1 MLEDC
6 QTEGRRSHGRLEFQ
20 SFSKKLLEEAEEEE
34 NPFLEGINCE
44 LFELNFTSDLHV
56 HHREGWL

>member
-1 MLEDC
+1 MLPWK
-6 QTEGRRSHGRLEFQ
+6 GSSFIV
-20 SFSKKLLEEAEEEE
+20 FSKKLLEEAEEEE

-56 HHREGWL
+56 HRGWL

>member
-1 MLEDC
+1 M
-6 QTEGRRSHGRLEFQ
+6 EGSSFKV
-20 SFSKKLLEEAEEEE
+20 FSKKLLEEAEEEE